1 MKLLVVEDIPLCAKF
16 YEGALRAAWIHC
28 ETLHSKLNYKQRQ
41 NLIND
46 FNNKESTLQV
56 LMIMVD
62 VASNGLNLQKASKR
76 VISMVP
82 AKRANPQMQAENR
95 VLRVD
100 QENEVEILRVI
111 VKNSHDQFRETRQT
125 SNVRLE
131 IASKA
136 HLPAIREE
144 IVLVLNEAQ

>member
-1 MKLLVVEDIPLCAKF
+1 
-16 YEGALRAAWIHC
+16 
-28 ETLHSKLNYKQRQ
+28 
-41 NLIND
+41 
-46 FNNKESTLQV
+46 
-56 LMIMVD
+56 
-62 VASNGLNLQKASKR
+62 
-76 VISMVP
+76 MVP